1 MVLFQVRFLVSVYS
15 LGTMHQN
22 LQAFIPL
29 LSDEKNILLF
39 PLFPLSQT
47 ISQPCISEGNCSYA
61 YSILNNST
69 IAGNQFHR
77 LRNNY

>member
-1 MVLFQVRFLVSVYS
+1 MVLFQVRFLVSSYS
-15 LGTMHQN
+15 LETMHRN
-22 LQAFIPL
+22 LRAFIPL